1 MGHERPIPQRRERIV
16 KQIAI
21 EPGREM
27 DFQWLRT
34 GAEALAEML
43 AAITAARRS
52 VRLEMY
58 MFDPSPVADQFRD
71 ALGAARRRGAGV
83 QVLIDAF
90 GSMSLPD
97 GYWDALRAAGAQ
109 VRRFNPNG
117 LKRLGIRDHRKI
129 LVCDEEL
136 AVIGGVN
143 IAGEYAGDGVA
154 SGWRDLGL
162 KIRGPLA
169 IELAGAADEM
179 FGRADYRHK
188 PFSRL
193 RKSARQRTVP
203 FAGGKI
209 LLTGPGRN
217 NAIKLALSQDLK
229 GAQQAGIVCA
239 YFLPPRRILRQLAGL
254 ARRGSKVQLILPGKS
269 DVFLSR
275 LAAQSFYRRLLRA
288 GVEIYEYQPQ
298 ILHAK
303 MYLIDD
309 IVYVGS
315 SNLDSR
321 SLNINYELML
331 RVPGPRLAAEG
342 REIFA
347 SIKARSRRV
356 EMEEWRR
363 SRNFVDRIKGRLARW
378 VLAHLDPYIAR
389 QSS

>member
-1 MGHERPIPQRRERIV
+1 MGPVV
-16 KQIAI
+16 KETGI
-21 EPGREM
+21 EPSRETE
-27 DFQWLRT
+27 FQWLRT
-34 GAEALAEML
+34 GGEALAEML
-43 AAITAARRS
+43 AAVAAARRS

-58 MFDPSPVADQFRD
+58 MFDPSPMAAHFRD
-71 ALGAARRRGAGV
+71 ALGDACRRGASV

-97 GYWDALRAAGAQ
+97 GYWETLRAAGAQ

-117 LKRLGIRDHRKI
+117 LKRFGIRDHRKI
-129 LVCDEEL
+129 LVCDDDL
-136 AVIGGVN
+136 AFIGGAN
-143 IAGEYAGDGVA
+143 IAAEYHGDGVA

-162 KIRGPLA
+162 RIRGPLA
-169 IELAGAADEM
+169 AELAAASDEM
-179 FGRADYRHK
+179 FAEANFRHK

-193 RKSARQRTVP
+193 RKSFRQRTVP

-217 NAIKLALSQDLK
+217 NPIKLSLSHDLK
-229 GAQQAGIVCA
+229 HAGQVAIICA
-239 YFLPPRRILRQLAGL
+239 YFLPPSRILRQLARL
-254 ARRGSKVQLILPGKS
+254 ARRGVKVQLILPGKS
-269 DVFLSR
+269 DVLLSR
-275 LAAQSFYRRLLRA
+275 LAAQSFYRRLLLA

-303 MYLIDD
+303 MFLIDD

-331 RVPGPRLAAEG
+331 RVPGPRLACEG

-347 SIKARSRRV
+347 GIKTHSRRI
-356 EMEEWRR
+356 ELEPWRR

-378 VLAHLDPYIAR
+378 VLAHLDPYIAK

>member
-1 MGHERPIPQRRERIV
+1 MSDPIATDAP
-16 KQIAI
+16 
-21 EPGREM
+21 REM
-27 DFQWLRT
+27 DFQWLHT

-43 AAITAARRS
+43 AAIATARRS

-58 MFDPSPVADQFRD
+58 LFDPGGVADQFRD
-71 ALGAARRRGAGV
+71 ALSDACRRGAKV

-97 GYWDALRAAGAQ
+97 GYWESLRAAGAQ

-117 LKRLGIRDHRKI
+117 LKRFGIRDHRKI
-129 LVCDEEL
+129 LVCDEEQ
-136 AVIGGVN
+136 AIIGGAN
-143 IAGEYAGDGVA
+143 IAAEYQGDGVA

-169 IELAGAADEM
+169 SELAAATDEM
-179 FGRADYRHK
+179 FARADVRHK

-193 RKSARQRTVP
+193 RKSARQKTVP

-217 NAIKLALSQDLK
+217 NPIKLALSHDLK
-229 GAQQAGIVCA
+229 GARQAAIVCA

-254 ARRGSKVQLILPGKS
+254 ARRGAKVQLILPGKS

-303 MYLIDD
+303 LFLIDD

-321 SLNINYELML
+321 SLSINYELML
-331 RVPGPRLAAEG
+331 RVPGTRLAAEG
-342 REIFA
+342 REIFS
-347 SIKARSRRV
+347 SIKAHSRRV
-356 EMEEWRR
+356 ELEHWRG
-363 SRNFVDRIKGRLARW
+363 SRNFMDRLQGRLARW

>member
-1 MGHERPIPQRRERIV
+1 MSDP
-16 KQIAI
+16 IAI
-21 EPGREM
+21 DPTREM

-43 AAITAARRS
+43 AAIAAARRS

-58 MFDPSPVADQFRD
+58 MFDPSPVADRFRD
-71 ALGAARRRGAGV
+71 ALGDACRRGASV

-97 GYWDALRAAGAQ
+97 GYWETLRAAGAQ

-117 LKRLGIRDHRKI
+117 LKRFGIRDHRKT
-129 LVCDEEL
+129 LVCDDDL
-136 AVIGGVN
+136 AIIGGAN
-143 IAGEYAGDGVA
+143 IAAEYHGDGVV

-169 IELAGAADEM
+169 SELAAASDEM
-179 FGRADYRHK
+179 FARAEVRHK

-193 RKSARQRTVP
+193 LKSARQKTVP

-217 NAIKLALSQDLK
+217 NLIKLALSHDLK
-229 GAQQAGIVCA
+229 HAQQAAIVCA
-239 YFLPPRRILRQLAGL
+239 YFLPPSRILRQLARV
-254 ARRGSKVQLILPGKS
+254 ARRGAKVQLILPGKS

-303 MYLIDD
+303 MFLIDD

-331 RVPGPRLAAEG
+331 RVPQARLAAEG
-342 REIFA
+342 REIFS
-347 SIKARSRRV
+347 SIKAHSRRI
-356 EMEEWRR
+356 ELEHWRR
-363 SRNFVDRIKGRLARW
+363 SRNFMDRLKGRLARW

>member
-1 MGHERPIPQRRERIV
+1 MANPITIDPS
-16 KQIAI
+16 
-21 EPGREM
+21 REM
-27 DFQWLRT
+27 DIQWLHT

-43 AAITAARRS
+43 AAIAAARRS

-58 MFDPSPVADQFRD
+58 MFDPSPLADHFRD
-71 ALGAARRRGAGV
+71 ALGEACRRGARV

-90 GSMSLPD
+90 GSMSLPN
-97 GYWDALRAAGAQ
+97 GYWEPLRAAGAQ

-117 LKRLGIRDHRKI
+117 LKRFGIRDHRKI
-129 LVCDEEL
+129 LVCDEDL
-136 AVIGGVN
+136 AIIGGAN
-143 IAGEYAGDGVA
+143 IAAEYQGDGVA

-169 IELAGAADEM
+169 SELAGASDEM
-179 FGRADYRHK
+179 FARADVRPK

-193 RKSARQRTVP
+193 RKSARQKTLP
-203 FAGGKI
+203 SAGARI

-217 NAIKLALSQDLK
+217 NPIKLALSHDLK
-229 GAQQAGIVCA
+229 RAQQVGIICA
-239 YFLPPRRILRQLAGL
+239 YFLPPNRILRQLARL

-303 MYLIDD
+303 MFLIDD

-331 RVPGPRLAAEG
+331 RVPDTRLAAEG

-347 SIKARSRRV
+347 GVKAHSRRI
-356 EMEEWRR
+356 ELEHWRR
-363 SRNFVDRIKGRLARW
+363 SRNFMDRIQGRLARW

>member
-1 MGHERPIPQRRERIV
+1 MTDH
-16 KQIAI
+16 IAI
-21 EPGREM
+21 DPAHPL
-27 DFQWLRT
+27 DFQWLHT
-34 GAEALAEML
+34 GAEALTEML
-43 AAITAARRS
+43 AAIALAQRS

-71 ALGAARRRGAGV
+71 ALANACRRGTGV

-97 GYWDALRAAGAQ
+97 GYWAPLLAAGGQ

-117 LKRLGIRDHRKI
+117 LKRFGIRDHRKI
-129 LVCDEEL
+129 LVCDDDL
-136 AVIGGVN
+136 AFIGGAN
-143 IAGEYAGDGVA
+143 IAAEYHGDGVA

-169 IELAGAADEM
+169 GELAAASDEM
-179 FGRADYRHK
+179 FAGANARHK

-193 RKSARQRTVP
+193 RKSAGQKSVP

-217 NAIKLALSQDLK
+217 NPIKLALSHDLK
-229 GAQQAGIVCA
+229 QAGQVAIICA
-239 YFLPPRRILRQLAGL
+239 YFLPPSRILRQMARL
-254 ARRGSKVQLILPGKS
+254 ARRGVKVQLILPGKS

-303 MYLIDD
+303 MFLIDD

-331 RVPGPRLAAEG
+331 RVSQARLAAEG
-342 REIFA
+342 RAIFS
-347 SIKARSRRV
+347 SIKAHSRQVGR
-356 EMEEWRR
+356 EDWRR
-363 SRNFVDRIKGRLARW
+363 SRTFVDRIKARLARW
-378 VLAHLDPYIAR
+378 VLAHLDPYIAK

>member
-1 MGHERPIPQRRERIV
+1 MDPTRETV
-16 KQIAI
+16 
-21 EPGREM
+21 
-27 DFQWLRT
+27 FQWLHT
-34 GAEALAEML
+34 GSEALAEML
-43 AAITAARRS
+43 AAIAAAQRS

-58 MFDPSPVADQFRD
+58 IFDSSPVADHFRD
-71 ALGAARRRGAGV
+71 ALGEACRRGAKV
-83 QVLIDAF
+83 QVLVDAF

-97 GYWDALRAAGAQ
+97 DYWETLRAAGGQ
-109 VRRFNPNG
+109 VRRFNPSG
-117 LKRLGIRDHRKI
+117 LKRFGIRDHRKI
-129 LVCDEEL
+129 LVCDNDL
-136 AVIGGVN
+136 AIIGGAN
-143 IAGEYAGDGVA
+143 IAAEYQGDGVA

-169 IELAGAADEM
+169 SELAAASDEM
-179 FGRADYRHK
+179 FARADVRHK

-193 RKSARQRTVP
+193 RKSARQKTVP

-217 NAIKLALSQDLK
+217 NPIKLALSHDLK
-229 GAQQAGIVCA
+229 HAGQVAIICA
-239 YFLPPRRILRQLAGL
+239 YFLPPLRILRQLARL
-254 ARRGSKVQLILPGKS
+254 ARRGTKVQLILPGKS

-303 MYLIDD
+303 MFLMDD

-331 RVPGPRLAAEG
+331 RVAGPRLAAEG
-342 REIFA
+342 REIFS
-347 SIKARSRRV
+347 SIKAHSRRV
-356 EMEEWRR
+356 EKEHWRR
-363 SRNFVDRIKGRLARW
+363 SRNFWDRIKGRLARW
-378 VLAHLDPYIAR
+378 VLAHLDPYVAR

>member
-1 MGHERPIPQRRERIV
+1 MRPSV
-16 KQIAI
+16 KQTGM
-21 EPGREM
+21 EPSRET
-27 DFQWLRT
+27 DFEWLRT
-34 GAEALAEML
+34 GGEALGDML
-43 AAITAARRS
+43 AAIAAAQRS

-58 MFDPSPVADQFRD
+58 MFDPSPVANRFRD
-71 ALGAARRRGAGV
+71 ALGDACRRGARV
-83 QVLIDAF
+83 QVLVDAF

-97 GYWDALRAAGAQ
+97 GYWETLRAAGAQ

-117 LKRLGIRDHRKI
+117 LKRFGIRDHRKI
-129 LVCDEEL
+129 LVCDDDL
-136 AVIGGVN
+136 AFIGGAN
-143 IAGEYAGDGVA
+143 IAGEYDGDGVA

-169 IELAGAADEM
+169 TELAAASDEM
-179 FGRADYRHK
+179 FADANFRHK

-193 RKSARQRTVP
+193 RKSFRQKTVP

-217 NAIKLALSQDLK
+217 NPIKLALSHDLK
-229 GAQQAGIVCA
+229 HAQRVAIICA
-239 YFLPPRRILRQLAGL
+239 YFLPPGRILRQMARL
-254 ARRGSKVQLILPGKS
+254 ARHGAKVQLILPGKS

-303 MYLIDD
+303 MFLVDD
-309 IVYVGS
+309 IVYAGS

-342 REIFA
+342 RGIF
-347 SIKARSRRV
+347 SDIKAHSRRV
-356 EMEEWRR
+356 DLEQWRG
-363 SRNFVDRIKGRLARW
+363 SRNFLDRIKGRLARW

>member
-1 MGHERPIPQRRERIV
+1 MPHH
-16 KQIAI
+16 IAI
-21 EPGREM
+21 DPARQM
-27 DFQWLRT
+27 DFQWLPT
-34 GAEALAEML
+34 GGEALAAML
-43 AAITAARRS
+43 AAIAAARRS

-58 MFDPSPVADQFRD
+58 LFDPSPVADHFRD
-71 ALGAARRRGAGV
+71 ALANACRRGATV

-90 GSMSLPD
+90 GSMSLP
-97 GYWDALRAAGAQ
+97 GGFWETLRAAGGQ

-117 LKRLGIRDHRKI
+117 LKRFGIRDHRKI
-129 LVCDEEL
+129 LVCDDDL
-136 AVIGGVN
+136 AIIGGAN
-143 IAGEYAGDGVA
+143 IAPEYHGDGVT

-162 KIRGPLA
+162 KICGPLA
-169 IELAGAADEM
+169 AELAAASDDM
-179 FGRADYRHK
+179 FARADARHK

-193 RKSARQRTVP
+193 RKSARQKTVP

-217 NAIKLALSQDLK
+217 NPIKLALSHDLK
-229 GAQQAGIVCA
+229 HAGQVAIICA
-239 YFLPPRRILRQLAGL
+239 YFLPPSRILRQMARL
-254 ARRGSKVQLILPGKS
+254 ARRGTKVQLILPGKS
-269 DVFLSR
+269 DVLLSR

-303 MYLIDD
+303 MFLIDD

-331 RVPGPRLAAEG
+331 RVPEPRLASEG
-342 REIFA
+342 RDIFS
-347 SIKARSRRV
+347 SIRAFSRRV
-356 EMEEWRR
+356 EWARWRR
-363 SRNFVDRIKGRLARW
+363 SRNFLDRIKGRLARW
-378 VLAHLDPYIAR
+378 VLAHLDPYVAR

>member
-1 MGHERPIPQRRERIV
+1 MKRNG
-16 KQIAI
+16 I
-21 EPGREM
+21 EQSGETN
-27 DFQWLRT
+27 FQWLRT

-43 AAITAARRS
+43 AAIAAAQHS

-58 MFDPSPVADQFRD
+58 MFDPSPMANQFRD
-71 ALGAARRRGAGV
+71 ALAAAARRGARV
-83 QVLIDAF
+83 QVLVDAF

-97 GYWDALRAAGAQ
+97 GYWEALRAAGGQ
-109 VRRFNPNG
+109 VHRFNPNG
-117 LKRLGIRDHRKI
+117 LKRFGIRDHRKI
-129 LVCDEEL
+129 LVCDEAL
-136 AVIGGVN
+136 AFIGGCN
-143 IAGEYAGDGVA
+143 IAAEYQGDGVA

-169 IELAGAADEM
+169 GELAAASDEM
-179 FGRADYRHK
+179 FAGANVRHK

-193 RKSARQRTVP
+193 RKSARQKTVP

-217 NAIKLALSQDLK
+217 NLIKLALSQDLK
-229 GAQQAGIVCA
+229 HAGRVAIICA
-239 YFLPPRRILRQLAGL
+239 YFLPPSRILRQMTRL
-254 ARRGSKVQLILPGKS
+254 ARRGTKVQLILPGKS

-303 MYLIDD
+303 MFLIDD

-331 RVPGPRLAAEG
+331 RVSDPRLAAEG
-342 REIFA
+342 REIFTNIE
-347 SIKARSRRV
+347 SHSRRV
-356 EMEEWRR
+356 EMERWRR
-363 SRNFVDRIKGRLARW
+363 SRNIVDRIKGRLARW
-378 VLAHLDPYIAR
+378 VLAHLDPYIAK

>member
-1 MGHERPIPQRRERIV
+1 MKLTG
-16 KQIAI
+16 
-21 EPGREM
+21 M
-27 DFQWLRT
+27 DGADQTDFHWLET
-34 GAEALAEML
+34 GGQALTEML
-43 AAITAARRS
+43 AAIMAAQHS

-58 MFDPSPVADQFRD
+58 LFDPSPVADSFRN
-71 ALGAARRRGAGV
+71 ALAGACRRGARV

-97 GYWDALRAAGAQ
+97 GYWEELRAAGGQ
-109 VRRFNPNG
+109 IRRFNPG
-117 LKRLGIRDHRKI
+117 GFKRLGIRDHRKI
-129 LVCDEEL
+129 LVCDEDL
-136 AVIGGVN
+136 AFVGGAN
-143 IAGEYAGDGVA
+143 IAAVYHGDGVA

-169 IELAGAADEM
+169 RELAAASDEM
-179 FGRADYRHK
+179 FERASLRHK

-193 RKSARQRTVP
+193 RKSAWQRTVA
-203 FAGGKI
+203 FAGGEI
-209 LLTGPGRN
+209 LLAGPGRN
-217 NAIKLALSQDLK
+217 NTIKLSLSRDLK
-229 GAQQAGIVCA
+229 HAGQVGIICA
-239 YFLPPRRILRQLAGL
+239 YFLPPGRILRQMARL
-254 ARRGSKVQLILPGKS
+254 ARRGVKVQLILPGKS

-303 MYLIDD
+303 MFLIDD

-331 RVPGPRLAAEG
+331 RASQPGLAAEG
-342 REIFA
+342 RRIFS
-347 SIKARSRRV
+347 SIKDHSRRV
-356 EMEEWRR
+356 EFGHWRR
-363 SRNFVDRIKGRLARW
+363 SRNFLDRIKGRLARW
-378 VLAHLDPYIAR
+378 VLAHLDPYVAR

>member
-1 MGHERPIPQRRERIV
+1 
-16 KQIAI
+16 
-21 EPGREM
+21 
-27 DFQWLRT
+27 
-34 GAEALAEML
+34 
-43 AAITAARRS
+43 
-52 VRLEMY
+52 
-58 MFDPSPVADQFRD
+58 
-71 ALGAARRRGAGV
+71 
-83 QVLIDAF
+83 
-90 GSMSLPD
+90 MSLPD
-97 GYWDALRAAGAQ
+97 GYWETLRAAGAQ

-117 LKRLGIRDHRKI
+117 LKRFGIRDHRKV
-129 LVCDEEL
+129 LVCDDAL
-136 AVIGGVN
+136 AFIGGAN
-143 IAGEYAGDGVA
+143 IAAEYHGDGVA

-169 IELAGAADEM
+169 GELAAASDEM
-179 FGRADYRHK
+179 FAGANARHK

-193 RKSARQRTVP
+193 RKSAGQKTVP

-217 NAIKLALSQDLK
+217 NPIKLALSHDLK
-229 GAQQAGIVCA
+229 QAGQVAIICA
-239 YFLPPRRILRQLAGL
+239 YFLPPSRILRQMARL
-254 ARRGSKVQLILPGKS
+254 ARRGVKVQLILPGKS

-303 MYLIDD
+303 MFLIDD

-331 RVPGPRLAAEG
+331 RVSQARLAAEG
-342 REIFA
+342 REIFS
-347 SIKARSRRV
+347 SIKAHSRQVGR
-356 EMEEWRR
+356 EHWRR
-363 SRNFVDRIKGRLARW
+363 SRTFVDRIKARLARW
-378 VLAHLDPYIAR
+378 VLAHLDPYIAK

>member
-1 MGHERPIPQRRERIV
+1 V
-16 KQIAI
+16 KQNGID
-21 EPGREM
+21 PSGGT
-27 DFQWLRT
+27 DFQWLHT

-43 AAITAARRS
+43 AAIAAARRS

-58 MFDPSPVADQFRD
+58 LIDPSPVADRFRD
-71 ALGAARRRGAGV
+71 ALCQACRRGAAV

-97 GYWDALRAAGAQ
+97 HFWAALLAAGGQ
-109 VRRFNPNG
+109 VRRFNSMG
-117 LKRLGIRDHRKI
+117 LKRFGIRDHRKI
-129 LVCDEEL
+129 LVCDDET
-136 AVIGGVN
+136 AIIGGVN
-143 IAGEYAGDGVA
+143 IAAEYQGDGVA

-162 KIRGPLA
+162 KFRGPLA
-169 IELAGAADEM
+169 SELAAASDEM
-179 FGRADYRHK
+179 FAGADLRHK

-193 RKSARQRTVP
+193 RKSVRQKTVP
-203 FAGGKI
+203 FAGGKLI
-209 LLTGPGRN
+209 LTGPGRN
-217 NAIKLALSQDLK
+217 NAIKLALSHDLK
-229 GAQQAGIVCA
+229 HARQVAIVCA
-239 YFLPPRRILRQLAGL
+239 YFLPPSRILRQLARL
-254 ARRGSKVQLILPGKS
+254 ARRGVKVQLILPAKS

-303 MYLIDD
+303 MFLIDD

-331 RVPGPRLAAEG
+331 HLPDPRLAAKG
-342 REIFA
+342 REIFS
-347 SIKARSRRV
+347 SIKAHSRRV
-356 EMEEWRR
+356 ELEHWRR
-363 SRNFVDRIKGRLARW
+363 SRNFVERIKGRLARW

>member
-1 MGHERPIPQRRERIV
+1 MRPSVKHNDIDPSRET
-16 KQIAI
+16 
-21 EPGREM
+21 

-34 GAEALAEML
+34 GGEALAEML
-43 AAITAARRS
+43 AAIAAARRS

-58 MFDPSPVADQFRD
+58 MFDPSPVANRFRD
-71 ALGAARRRGAGV
+71 ALGDACRRGARV
-83 QVLIDAF
+83 QVLVDAF

-97 GYWDALRAAGAQ
+97 GYWETLRAAGAQ
-109 VRRFNPNG
+109 VRRFNPKG
-117 LKRLGIRDHRKI
+117 LKRFGIRDHRKI
-129 LVCDEEL
+129 LVCDDDL
-136 AVIGGVN
+136 AFIGGAN
-143 IAGEYAGDGVA
+143 IAGEYDGDGVA

-162 KIRGPLA
+162 KIRGPLVT
-169 IELAGAADEM
+169 ELAAASDEM
-179 FGRADYRHK
+179 FSEANFRHK

-193 RKSARQRTVP
+193 RKSFRQKAVP

-217 NAIKLALSQDLK
+217 NLIKLALSHDLK
-229 GAQQAGIVCA
+229 HAQRVAIICA
-239 YFLPPRRILRQLAGL
+239 YFLPPGRILRQMARL
-254 ARRGSKVQLILPGKS
+254 ARRGAKVQLILPGKS

-288 GVEIYEYQPQ
+288 GVEIYEYEPQ

-303 MYLIDD
+303 MFLLDD

-331 RVPGPRLAAEG
+331 RVPGARLAAEG
-342 REIFA
+342 REIFLG
-347 SIKARSRRV
+347 IKAHSRRV
-356 EMEEWRR
+356 ELEQWRE
-363 SRNFVDRIKGRLARW
+363 SRNFLDRVKGRLARW

>member
-1 MGHERPIPQRRERIV
+1 
-16 KQIAI
+16 
-21 EPGREM
+21 M
-27 DFQWLRT
+27 DLQWLPT
-34 GAEALAEML
+34 GGEALAEML
-43 AAITAARRS
+43 AAIAAARRS

-58 MFDPSPVADQFRD
+58 LFDPSPVGDSFRD
-71 ALGAARRRGAGV
+71 ALANACRRGATV

-97 GYWDALRAAGAQ
+97 GYWEALRAAGGQ
-109 VRRFNPNG
+109 VRRFNPSG
-117 LKRLGIRDHRKI
+117 LKRFGIRDHRKI
-129 LVCDEEL
+129 LVCDDDL
-136 AVIGGVN
+136 AIIGGAN
-143 IAGEYAGDGVA
+143 IAAEYHGDGVA

-169 IELAGAADEM
+169 AELAAASDDM
-179 FGRADYRHK
+179 FARADVRHK

-193 RKSARQRTVP
+193 RKSPRQQALP
-203 FAGGKI
+203 SAGGRL

-217 NAIKLALSQDLK
+217 NPIKLALSHDLK
-229 GAQQAGIVCA
+229 HAGQVAIICA
-239 YFLPPRRILRQLAGL
+239 YFLPPTRILRQLARL
-254 ARRGSKVQLILPGKS
+254 ARRGTKVQLILPGKS
-269 DVFLSR
+269 DVLLSR

-303 MYLIDD
+303 MFLIDD

-331 RVPGPRLAAEG
+331 RVPEPRLASEG
-342 REIFA
+342 REIFS
-347 SIKARSRRV
+347 SIRAFSRRV
-356 EMEEWRR
+356 EWAHWRR
-363 SRNFVDRIKGRLARW
+363 SRNFLDRIKGRLARW
-378 VLAHLDPYIAR
+378 VLAHLDPYVAR